1 MQKTENTENYVKKVD
16 IWPDLLE
23 FVVAMAITFTPTPLL
38 YVRGLNPIACQK
50 HVTDVGLSQKLAREC
65 LLVVF

>member
-1 MQKTENTENYVKKVD
+1 MSKKL
-16 IWPDLLE
+16 IFGQTYLK